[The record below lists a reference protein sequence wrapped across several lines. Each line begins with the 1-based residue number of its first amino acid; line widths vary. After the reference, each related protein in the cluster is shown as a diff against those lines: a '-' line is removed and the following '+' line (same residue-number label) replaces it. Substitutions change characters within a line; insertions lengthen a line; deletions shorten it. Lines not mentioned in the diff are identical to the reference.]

1 MQATRR
7 GRMGDLYAAIAT
19 GNIAG
24 PSGARDL
31 AASLDP
37 DARGSVRHD
46 PGDLRAIEE
55 RLQARKEKL
64 QVPEAAPD
72 ASRLSSPELSL
83 KVVPTRR
90 SRASRGAVPGPGP
103 ARPGADLRAHIRQ
116 WGACARLRR
125 CDVHA
130 AASASRGPPCGCT
143 TAAGVAMPIRSLRP
157 WTGATPP
164 MDALVMAWAGAGF
177 HNPAPALGGGRSR
190 SIDPWREGHRASPAS
205 RSALGV

>member
-103 ARPGADLRAHIRQ
+103 ARPGADPELAAVDGSDPPYGRPSN
-116 WGACARLRR
+116 GVGR
-125 CDVHA
+125 CGF
-130 AASASRGPPCGCT
+130 SQPRTGP
-143 TAAGVAMPIRSLRP
+143 
-157 WTGATPP
+157 
-164 MDALVMAWAGAGF
+164 
-177 HNPAPALGGGRSR
+177 GGRSL
-190 SIDPWREGHRASPAS
+190 PFH
-205 RSALGV
+205 